1 MIANRPGHGDSGDDV
16 GVGHLDR
23 LQPDASIINEDG
35 VSGLDVSRQ
44 PLEGGRRAVLISVH
58 VVSGDGEGLA
68 EGEINLAFGEVAQPD
83 LGALKVG
90 QQPDRLTQR
99 SGGGAG
105 LVKPL
110 LVLGM
115 VAMTHVES
123 CDIKPRTD

>member
-1 MIANRPGHGDSGDDV
+1 M
-16 GVGHLDR
+16 
-23 LQPDASIINEDG
+23 
-35 VSGLDVSRQ
+35 
-44 PLEGGRRAVLISVH
+44 LISVH

-68 EGEINLAFGEVAQPD
+68 EGEINLAFSEVTQPD

-90 QQPDRLTQR
+90 QQPDRLAHR
-99 SGGGAG
+99 GGGCAG
-105 LVKPL
+105 LVQPL